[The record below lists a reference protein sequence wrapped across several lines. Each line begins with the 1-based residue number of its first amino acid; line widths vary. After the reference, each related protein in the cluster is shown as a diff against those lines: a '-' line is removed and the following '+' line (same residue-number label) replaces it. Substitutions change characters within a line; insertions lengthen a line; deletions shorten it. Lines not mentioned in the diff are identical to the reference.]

1 MSIWAVCVPYCQIPK
16 IIIIIL
22 VQDIQENTKKKS
34 RKSMGIF
41 GYAINI
47 LHAENISKSILA
59 SLRLLHYWGKSFL
72 NKSVAVNCNG
82 IPDSETRNEF
92 DTNRYL
98 LTGVMQSEAGET
110 GLFNIIWFIWF
121 IHTHKML
128 CLLSVETGFIYK
140 CVYQ

>member
-22 VQDIQENTKKKS
+22 VQDIQENTKEKS

-59 SLRLLHYWGKSFL
+59 SLRLLHY
-72 NKSVAVNCNG
+72 
-82 IPDSETRNEF
+82 
-92 DTNRYL
+92 
-98 LTGVMQSEAGET
+98 
-110 GLFNIIWFIWF
+110 
-121 IHTHKML
+121 
-128 CLLSVETGFIYK
+128 
-140 CVYQ
+140 